1 MPDKQYTSDL
11 VPTYGTRLLKNN
23 VDVFAPFIFEL
34 YSRSLLMGAV
44 PVVFKAAYVKPL
56 LKKADMDPSD
66 VKCYRPIGSSDWLL
80 VSFWSIST
88 RRGCFL
94 IYSRHTGPIIRQRQ
108 RSSRSSPTSSG
119 RLILA
124 TSTCRQRSTRS
135 IMRRDAVAGGAMWF
149 TRSSAGLISVIPR
162 RPHAVCP
169 PQYSLF
175 HRHLSFVWSSAG
187 SVLGPILFVL
197 YNTADLLR
205 LVDKHQLYPHMYADD
220 TQTYGSCRPLAVM
233 QFQER
238 VSACVDEMALW
249 MWSNRLQVPV
259 RPRSFFNISPSL
271 FKYLLQSWH
280 QSSPQHAGQVVS
292 CHQRFLGI

>member
-1 MPDKQYTSDL
+1 
-11 VPTYGTRLLKNN
+11 
-23 VDVFAPFIFEL
+23 
-34 YSRSLLMGAV
+34 
-44 PVVFKAAYVKPL
+44 
-56 LKKADMDPSD
+56 MDPSD

-88 RRGCFL
+88 QRGCFL

-119 RLILA
+119 QLILA

-249 MWSNRLQVPV
+249 MRSNRLQVNASNTEVLWCALSRRQQQMPRTSVGVCSDFIQLASPV
-259 RPRSFFNISPSL
+259 
-271 FKYLLQSWH
+271 
-280 QSSPQHAGQVVS
+280 
-292 CHQRFLGI
+292 CDLGIYLDADASTRTHVLEPCPTASLSSARYGAFADF